1 MHHQRLACLSG
12 DGHVEGRGVSGL
24 NPPSVGLAETLVQ
37 VRVIGFP
44 DPIPHLQA
52 TGVEMAVAE
61 VMAVLPDLVDPA
73 SLLLIG
79 IGAGVKDDAVAGLER
94 GQRVEGD
101 EVGAH
106 SRDGS
111 QEGPSL
117 LAEAGVDEFLMIH
130 PVHPA
135 GVKPAG
141 EGHLE
146 LVAIL
151 VAGFAGLACQGG
163 VDGFPVNLADGGHIL
178 GGLQASLDL
187 ETFDARGDQVRNVVH
202 RREVLR
208 GEQVALV
215 TQIAERPVHDKFVRH
230 PAGLGAFAAVG
241 TPLAERLARQ
251 ALAGVGDAERAVDK
265 DLERHPLLVEALEF
279 PQREF
284 AGQDRAGDPEIAG
297 HLDTLRRGEGHL
309 GRGVDGK
316 FRNDRGRQTHQTD
329 VLNDQRIDAGTV
341 QEAQVLRRVIEFS
354 GEDKGIE
361 RHVGLHP
368 VAVAEGGDLG
378 KLLLGEI
385 IGAQS
390 GIEAGQA
397 EEHRIGAIGNRRLQA
412 IPPPGRG

>member
-1 MHHQRLACLSG
+1 
-12 DGHVEGRGVSGL
+12 
-24 NPPSVGLAETLVQ
+24 
-37 VRVIGFP
+37 
-44 DPIPHLQA
+44 
-52 TGVEMAVAE
+52 MAVAE
-61 VMAVLPDLVDPA
+61 VMAVRPDLVDPA
-73 SLLLIG
+73 SLLLIR
-79 IGAGVKDDAVAGLER
+79 IGTGVKDDAVTRL
-94 GQRVEGD
+94 QRSLRVKRD

-111 QEGPSL
+111 EESPAL
-117 LAEAGVDEFLMIH
+117 LAEACVDEFLMIH

-135 GVKPAG
+135 GVKPPG

-151 VAGFAGLACQGG
+151 VAGFAGLAGQGG

-202 RREVLR
+202 RGEVLR

-215 TQIAERPVHDKFVRH
+215 TEIAERPVHDKFVRH
-230 PAGLGAFAAVG
+230 PAGLGAFSAVG

-251 ALAGVGDAERAVDK
+251 ALAGVGDAERTVDK
-265 DLERHPLLVEALEF
+265 HLERHPLLVEALEF

-309 GRGVDGK
+309 GRGMDGK
-316 FRNDRGRQTHQTD
+316 LRDDRGRQTHQTD
-329 VLNDQRIDAGTV
+329 VLDDQRIDAGTV

-385 IGAQS
+385 IGAQA

-397 EEHRIGAIGNRRLQA
+397 EEDRIGAIGNRRLQA
-412 IPPPGRG
+412 IPSTGRG